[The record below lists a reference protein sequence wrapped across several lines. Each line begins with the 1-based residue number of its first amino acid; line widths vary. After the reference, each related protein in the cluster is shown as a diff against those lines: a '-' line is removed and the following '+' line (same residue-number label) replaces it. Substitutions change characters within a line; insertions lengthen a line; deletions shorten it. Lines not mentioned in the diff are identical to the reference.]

1 MARGTSPHPRPKL
14 GKAKFLHDFLGVPR
28 GRNQSDASEW
38 VAGVALSK
46 RRPGIVSARVCRCVP
61 RSKVHLG
68 APGAT
73 SAKISCAVAEQG
85 RRQIAACDAQSCA
98 WPEEPQITSQGIKN
112 YNCGSASEG
121 IADFLP
127 PGTADVQALPG
138 KLLHLEA
145 VFGHV
150 HPTEPGSPGRMH
162 AEVQVISRAVAQ
174 PRHFALRVQSESSG
188 RTELQGVA
196 ALTLLVFALSASSF
210 RVFASLGII
219 GIIIES

>member
-61 RSKVHLG
+61 RSKVHPG

-98 WPEEPQITSQGIKN
+98 WPEEPQITSQGINN
-112 YNCGSASEG
+112 YNCGSASAG

-127 PGTADVQALPG
+127 PGTADVQALTG

-145 VFGHV
+145 VFRTRTSDRTRQPWTHACRSTGHITGCG
-150 HPTEPGSPGRMH
+150 PAQAFCSQGSKR
-162 AEVQVISRAVAQ
+162 VQREDGAPRSSRADPPCFCLVGVII
-174 PRHFALRVQSESSG
+174 PRLRITWHH
-188 RTELQGVA
+188 RHHH
-196 ALTLLVFALSASSF
+196 
-210 RVFASLGII
+210 
-219 GIIIES
+219 